1 MGRERRVVA
10 AAVLGVQAQ
19 HDVEHAG
26 LFRCERAVG
35 AQHGKDGLGR
45 GLSGHEAVH
54 DHGFV
59 VEGGLLGV
67 VGQHHDARQAADER
81 ERRVNLV
88 LGRAVL
94 GGLVGRVQAQDGTSH
109 HVHEI
114 GRGIHHKRAGRES
127 VGQLALGIDH
137 FHEPV
142 ETLLRRQLSHEQQIG
157 HLFESEAARRIQIAQ
172 KVVQVVAAQAQGAL
186 GRHLLAVGHHIAV
199 NVGDVGH
206 AREHARAVGVAQAAL
221 HIVGGIQRRID
232 GVHLVEV
239 LVQAHAASLVVADLD
254 GLDLVDFGMVVHADD
269 GFIYFHGHGAPSRKM
284 VATRVSD
291 YSNACRAP
299 YRRGYAPPPP
309 RAANGAFSKKLKI
322 LVDKALGPWLNSRCC
337 SEVRRYLS
345 WIEGLTTNQ
354 YVGGS
359 NPSRRTILD
368 RSEQNRSRLERFFF
382 CQAKERNVLEGSKI
396 ETSQYVDFRLL
407 ASARS
412 SEGTTAE
419 HQPSPWAPLR
429 LRSHRQRPAHAAPP
443 RCTDA
448 HRTEER
454 TCSIFLK

>member
-1 MGRERRVVA
+1 MGHPP
-10 AAVLGVQAQ
+10 G
-19 HDVEHAG
+19 
-26 LFRCERAVG
+26 
-35 AQHGKDGLGR
+35 
-45 GLSGHEAVH
+45 
-54 DHGFV
+54 
-59 VEGGLLGV
+59 
-67 VGQHHDARQAADER
+67 
-81 ERRVNLV
+81 
-88 LGRAVL
+88 
-94 GGLVGRVQAQDGTSH
+94 
-109 HVHEI
+109 
-114 GRGIHHKRAGRES
+114 
-127 VGQLALGIDH
+127 
-137 FHEPV
+137 
-142 ETLLRRQLSHEQQIG
+142 
-157 HLFESEAARRIQIAQ
+157 
-172 KVVQVVAAQAQGAL
+172 
-186 GRHLLAVGHHIAV
+186 
-199 NVGDVGH
+199 
-206 AREHARAVGVAQAAL
+206 
-221 HIVGGIQRRID
+221 
-232 GVHLVEV
+232 
-239 LVQAHAASLVVADLD
+239 
-254 GLDLVDFGMVVHADD
+254 
-269 GFIYFHGHGAPSRKM
+269 KM

-309 RAANGAFSKKLKI
+309 RAANGAFSKKLEI
-322 LVDKALGPWLNSRCC
+322 LVDKASKSWLNRRCC
-337 SEVRRYLS
+337 FEVRRYLS